1 MVKRKMTRTSNGQKK
16 NDKNKQRPKEKWQEQ
31 AMAEK
36 SLHKHKQMVE

>member
-1 MVKRKMTRTSNGQKK
+1 MANRKMTRTSNGQKK
-16 NDKNKQRPKEKWQEQ
+16 NDKNKQWPKEKRREQ